1 VQLDQGTCRRC
12 GRALVAPPLQRPRPA
27 SGPSPLR
34 DVWLSPRS
42 AIRSLVE
49 RAPTRGLL
57 LLPWLTGFGAFLASI
72 VPRTDDRFPLHFA
85 VPMCVVV
92 GPLLAY
98 GIVFVSGFLTTW
110 TGRMLGGQG
119 QHHELRLAL
128 AWSQAPL
135 LPSLV
140 LWIPGA
146 LPGALL
152 SESVNLALLLW
163 SEALAVVLVAEVHA
177 ITVMRS
183 LVAIL
188 LAWALKL
195 ALVVAAVIYFASMLP
210 AKTPQGSPSP
220 SPPAV
225 AAEP

>member
-12 GRALVAPPLQRPRPA
+12 GRAFVTPPAPRRRPSA
-27 SGPSPLR
+27 PSPLR
-34 DVWLSPRS
+34 DIWLSPRS
-42 AIRSLVE
+42 TIRGLVAT
-49 RAPTRGLL
+49 APTRGVLV
-57 LLPWLTGFGAFLASI
+57 LPWLAGFGGFLCSI
-72 VPRTDDRFPLHFA
+72 APKTNDKFPLPFA
-85 VPMCVVV
+85 VPMCLVV

-146 LPGALL
+146 IPGSFLA
-152 SESVNLALLLW
+152 SVVDLGLVLW

-177 ITVMRS
+177 LTLMRS
-183 LVAIL
+183 FFAIL

-195 ALVVAAVIYFASMLP
+195 ALVVAAVLYLASMLP
-210 AKTPQGSPSP
+210 EKTTRESPSP
-220 SPPAV
+220 SP
-225 AAEP
+225 AAETSEP